1 MNDEL
6 SDAINALEAEI
17 KEQGYFRD
25 DIESALDELE
35 WKIDC
40 GKSIE

>member
-6 SDAINALEAEI
+6 SDAINALEAEME
-17 KEQGYFRD
+17 EQGYFRD